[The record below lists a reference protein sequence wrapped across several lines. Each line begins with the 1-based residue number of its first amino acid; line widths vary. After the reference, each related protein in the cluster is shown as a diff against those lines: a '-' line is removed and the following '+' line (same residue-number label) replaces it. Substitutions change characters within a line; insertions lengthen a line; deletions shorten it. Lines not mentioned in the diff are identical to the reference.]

1 MQALLAYAAPLLHH
15 FEVWFIDH
23 RSLSFFLAWTCS
35 SLSLSPTCSSAM
47 IPGSKGFRSVLT
59 IFYNISRHQCY
70 IRLTHNFMLE
80 FLFITTTHSYMYI
93 DLHQHFL
100 SRIINSL
107 VALSPPSFP
116 WMNSSLFTQ
125 ESLCHIVDQF
135 SQCFHP
141 RLPRLLFC
149 SSTIHSS
156 MLDSF
161 FPTISLWI
169 PLCKWIYYWMP
180 HFSTNCSLVY
190 IQCIASSSSEPGTTW
205 VLFNRE

>member
-1 MQALLAYAAPLLHH
+1 MQLRCYTILKSGLLIIDRFHFSSLELAVHFLFHQHVALLWFL
-15 FEVWFIDH
+15 EVKDFG
-23 RSLSFFLAWTCS
+23 RYLPF
-35 SLSLSPTCSSAM
+35 
-47 IPGSKGFRSVLT
+47 
-59 IFYNISRHQCY
+59 FYNISRHQCY

-116 WMNSSLFTQ
+116 WMISSLFTQ

-169 PLCKWIYYWMP
+169 PLCKWIYYWMS